1 MFLVHPTR
9 LSKIFAEGRTHPCG
23 NARHRQASKLAG
35 RTHAKSRMRSPK
47 MKTFEKEPTRKA
59 VFRSG
64 GGPPGVLL
72 PFLTRGSYAF
82 IPHCPTRKQAHTS
95 SALRPSKSA
104 TPLEYQN
111 HYRPASPV
119 CNYFLCPPAQ
129 FCGFAGLF
137 FHYQQ
142 LTVVGFAR
150 HHRQKASM
158 VDAETRR
165 HPDAAILTRDCVRL
179 HCTLAGLQVP
189 RGPGGP
195 PSV

>member
-111 HYRPASPV
+111 HYTQASPV
-119 CNYFLCPPAQ
+119 CNYFCARQ
-129 FCGFAGLF
+129 HSFVGLPVCSF
-137 FHYQQ
+137 IISS
-142 LTVVGFAR
+142 LR
-150 HHRQKASM
+150 WLASLATI
-158 VDAETRR
+158 DKKRRWWTRR
-165 HPDAAILTRDCVRL
+165 RGGTQTRRSSTRDCVRL

-189 RGPGGP
+189 RGPGGS